1 MRKSINSFRHVLA
14 EYGVVALVLHYVIF
28 GLVLG
33 GAWLA
38 MRAGW
43 QPSSRIAG
51 VGTWA
56 AAYLV
61 TKITQPVRIILTVAL
76 TPFVARGYERVTGRR
91 PRGLGEP
98 TGDGDADR
106 GGRAGNAAAAESSEI
121 G

>member
-1 MRKSINSFRHVLA
+1 MRKSFASFKHVLA

-28 GLVLG
+28 GVVLG

-61 TKITQPVRIILTVAL
+61 TKITQPVRMIATVAL

-98 TGDGDADR
+98 RRDGDAEAAP
-106 GGRAGNAAAAESSEI
+106 RAAVAESTEAS
-121 G
+121 